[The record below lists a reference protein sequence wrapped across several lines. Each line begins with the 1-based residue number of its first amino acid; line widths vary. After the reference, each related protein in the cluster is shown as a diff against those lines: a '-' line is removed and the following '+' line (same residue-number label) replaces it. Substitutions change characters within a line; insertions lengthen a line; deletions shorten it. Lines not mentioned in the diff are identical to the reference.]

1 MKTPGGPAAVLGLF
15 FALTGCAGGR
25 VYDNGI
31 NHVYLCAV
39 RVVRADGYQV
49 RQQEFRKRSGK
60 MVAARS
66 IPDPRETPIRRG
78 FFARAAEVVSNAIEH
93 SKLEF
98 WDQDLAAARIRT
110 DRRVVAKFKARRGFL
125 GLGRTKRTRVE
136 FSIDSTDYG
145 REDWVIKRERIKKG
159 GREDLYLALAR
170 CLEGARGPVLI
181 AAGEKPASSPRT
193 PAAESA
199 PRETS
204 VAGPAVEPAPR
215 AKPAKA
221 KPAEAPAPARAQAPG
236 AKAPES
242 QKPEP
247 VARAAPAPEPTAQAA
262 KEPIEVASAAP
273 RAAAPAAP
281 SEAPA
286 PAPAAPQAPPSAA
299 PVRLTPEELDEQLE
313 RGRKAYEAGKYEKTV
328 QLLEIAIQTDP
339 ENPEAL
345 GYLGAANYQLGRY
358 DRAVEMYERYLKIVP
373 GDLRTEDFLREIKKV
388 RKEKEQTQ

>member
-1 MKTPGGPAAVLGLF
+1 MRVRIKMSGVPAAGLGLF
-15 FALTGCAGGR
+15 LALTGCAGGR

-66 IPDPRETPIRRG
+66 IPDPKKTPIRRG
-78 FFARAAEVVSNAIEH
+78 FFTRAAEVISNAIEH

-98 WDQDLAAARIRT
+98 WDQDLAASRIRT

-125 GLGRTKRTRVE
+125 GLGGAKRTRVE

-159 GREDLYLALAR
+159 GREELYMALAR

-181 AAGEKPASSPRT
+181 ASGEQPSEKAEAAPRARPAPEKPATAQILPGPEAEPAAQPAGPSPRAEPAGRKPVAS
-193 PAAESA
+193 PAAPAAA
-199 PRETS
+199 PAAKAPQSPEP
-204 VAGPAVEPAPR
+204 GPAVQ
-215 AKPAKA
+215 PAK
-221 KPAEAPAPARAQAPG
+221 K
-236 AKAPES
+236 
-242 QKPEP
+242 
-247 VARAAPAPEPTAQAA
+247 
-262 KEPIEVASAAP
+262 PIEVASAAP
-273 RAAAPAAP
+273 RAAAG
-281 SEAPA
+281 
-286 PAPAAPQAPPSAA
+286 PPPETSATPAA
-299 PVRLTPEELDEQLE
+299 PVRLTPEELEEQLE

-339 ENPEAL
+339 KNPEAL

-358 DRAVEMYERYLKIVP
+358 DRAVEMYEQYLEIVP
-373 GDLRTEDFLREIKKV
+373 GDIRTEDFLAEIKKI
-388 RKEKEQTQ
+388 RKEKGQAQ